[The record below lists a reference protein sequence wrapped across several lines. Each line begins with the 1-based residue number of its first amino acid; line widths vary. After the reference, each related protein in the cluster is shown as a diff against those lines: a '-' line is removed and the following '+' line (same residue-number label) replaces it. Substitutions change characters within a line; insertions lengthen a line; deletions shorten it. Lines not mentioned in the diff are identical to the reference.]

1 MTLAA
6 PSLYAA
12 CVPVLLRYLASL
24 RRIVAAVEA
33 MPDGAAAR
41 VFAARL
47 APDMLAFHAQ
57 VETAAQFA
65 RRTAFPLAG
74 LPVPRFASV
83 AQDFG
88 ALYHK
93 IDQVSD
99 ELSALPPVAFAG
111 AGARQIGEQAGQAE
125 LLLPAGRFL
134 HEYAIPNFFFHLN
147 MAYAIARANG
157 APLGKGMYDGFH
169 VYAGAAQAVPP
180 SSARLER
187 GAS

>member
-1 MTLAA
+1 MTLAV
-6 PSLYAA
+6 PPLFTA

-33 MPDGAAAR
+33 TPEDAAAR
-41 VFAARL
+41 VLAARL

-57 VETAAQFA
+57 VATAAQFA

-74 LPVPRFASV
+74 LPVPRSDPA

-88 ALYHK
+88 TLYRK

-99 ELSALPPVAFAG
+99 ELRALSPAGFNDAG
-111 AGARQIGEQAGQAE
+111 ALQVSERAGEAE
-125 LLLPAGRFL
+125 VLLPADRFL
-134 HEYAIPNFFFHLN
+134 HEYALPNFFFHLN

-157 APLGKGMYDGFH
+157 APLGKGTYDGFH
-169 VYAGAAQAVPP
+169 VYTSGVQAAPP
-180 SSARLER
+180 SPKRIKR
-187 GAS
+187 